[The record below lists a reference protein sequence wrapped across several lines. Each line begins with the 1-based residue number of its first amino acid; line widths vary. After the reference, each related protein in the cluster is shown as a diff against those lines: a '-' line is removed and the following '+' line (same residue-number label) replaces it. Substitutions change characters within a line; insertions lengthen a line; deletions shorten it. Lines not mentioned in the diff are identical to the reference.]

1 MDTWD
6 CEARWDEAST
16 RAANTGAA
24 NDRSPGRE
32 ERLLRFVDILR
43 TEQVRASIV
52 AEGDKTSF
60 RRWRGPG
67 LIIAAVV
74 FVTVGA
80 SAFLPALRPS
90 GVHPDARPD
99 LALATAV
106 ADLAPEPAYLA
117 QQDPK
122 KIAQPQPPEGIV
134 DADVPAGGAVNPAP
148 IRSIPEALSPVSPH
162 PSEAV
167 LPDRQVADSPDAA
180 GATAPAALMTAQPKS
195 VDLLAQRY
203 QADALASRPTTTT
216 AAEVSE
222 SEAGKPVLRVY
233 YPHGS
238 SRAEANARIL
248 SARIDPNL
256 VGSDFQTK
264 ADLPNDAVI
273 KFSEE
278 KNHTLARL
286 VGKSLGDLGY
296 RWKIENNSG
305 AIGSHRNMIE
315 VWLPR

>member
-6 CEARWDEAST
+6 CEARWDEASK

-67 LIIAAVV
+67 LIMAVV
-74 FVTVGA
+74 FVTIGA
-80 SAFLPALRPS
+80 SAFLPAFRPS
-90 GVHPDARPD
+90 GVHPDAQPD
-99 LALATAV
+99 LTLGTAV
-106 ADLAPEPAYLA
+106 AHLPPEPAYLA
-117 QQDPK
+117 QQDPE

-134 DADVPAGGAVNPAP
+134 DADVPTGRAVNPAP
-148 IRSIPEALSPVSPH
+148 IRSVPEALSPGSPH
-162 PSEAV
+162 PSESV
-167 LPDRQVADSPDAA
+167 LPDRQAADSPDAA
-180 GATAPAALMTAQPKS
+180 GAVAPAGLMTAQPKS
-195 VDLLAQRY
+195 IDLPAQQY
-203 QADALASRPTTTT
+203 EADVLASRPATKT
-216 AAEVSE
+216 AAEPSE
-222 SEAGKPVLRVY
+222 SEAAKPVLRVY

-248 SARIDPNL
+248 SARIDSNL
-256 VGSDFQTK
+256 VGSDFQTRT
-264 ADLPNDAVI
+264 DLPDDAVI

-278 KNHTLARL
+278 KNHTLARM
-286 VGKSLGDLGY
+286 VGKSLGNLGY
-296 RWKIENNSG
+296 RWKIENDSG